1 MAEVLFRF
9 STVMV
14 CCAQLQTA
22 GVKLLS
28 DQLQLGYDDVQV
40 VQWCKELAAL
50 LKSAQSPELSIATVA
65 LISDPEQRTQQYA
78 GLPWALPRQQD
89 TCFSIQG
96 ASQLSSGPLDLEVVL
111 VAPIPTEYSM
121 LKEEAKAASLAE
133 APRRQ
138 LSRRPSL
145 LMTTVLSQAVSQ
157 DQSTLQISAGHSPG
171 SMSADGSEA
180 PRHGPPS
187 PTSSS
192 PPTLPAQPGS
202 PRSLLSDI
210 GATLPP
216 MQLPSQR
223 GPVARRS
230 SRLSMVAATEA
241 EAQLVLEQVQQAG
254 QQPEQAS
261 LAEAPRRQ
269 LSRRPSLLMTTVL
282 SQAVS
287 QDQSTLQISAGH
299 SPGSMSADGSEAPR
313 HGPPSP
319 TSSSPPTLPAQP
331 GSPRSLLSDIG
342 ATLPPMQLPS
352 QRGPVARRS
361 SRLSMVAA
369 TEAEAQLV
377 LEQVQQ
383 AGQQPEQ
390 ASLAEAPRR
399 QLSRRPSLLMTTV
412 LSQAVSQDQSTL
424 QISAGHSPG
433 SMSADGSEA
442 PRHGPPSPTSSSP
455 PTLPAQPGS
464 PRSLLSDIGATLPPM
479 QLPSQRGP
487 VARRSSRLSMVAA
500 TEAEAQLVLEQVQQA
515 GQQPEQAS
523 LAEAPRRQLSRRP
536 SLLMTTVL
544 SQAVSQDQ
552 STLQISAGHSPGSM
566 SADGS
571 EAPRHGPPSPTSSSP
586 PTLPAQPGS
595 PRSLLSDI
603 GATLPPMQLPS
614 QRGPVARRSSR
625 LSMVAATEAEAQLVL
640 EQVQQAGQQP
650 EQASLA
656 EAPRRQLSRR
666 PSLLMTTVL
675 SQAVSQDQSTLQIS
689 AGHSPGSMSADG
701 SEAPRHGPPSPTS
714 SSPPTLP
721 AQPGSP
727 RSLLSDIG
735 ATLPPMQL
743 PSQRGPVARRSSR
756 LSMVAATEA
765 EAQLVLEQVQQA
777 GQQPEQASLAE
788 APRRQLSRR
797 PSLLMTTVLSQAVS
811 QDQSTLQISAG
822 HSPGSMSADGSEA
835 PRHGPPSPTS
845 SSPPTLPAQPGS
857 PRSLLSDIGAT
868 LPPMQLPSQRGPV
881 ARRSSRLSM
890 VAATEAEAQLVL
902 EQAAQPLPLPSALPT
917 TGAACDDTQLLPGNC
932 RSSAVRS
939 VSFCDPNEARKTQIK
954 AIKATGALLVSI
966 EQLPD
971 PGLPCEVS
979 PFHPKTITRRPSR
992 LSVASNSQIRISRT
1006 GSISSDTVAGHQL
1019 SKTPG
1024 DVGCSGHSAA
1034 VVPASDR
1041 RRVTSGTPSPTASAT
1056 GGIHRATPRTLSRRA
1071 SLLSEA
1077 VLQELEDELGI
1088 DLDAVPVSPSD
1099 VARVVLRQ
1107 RSLDPALVDA
1117 TPASPG
1123 AVTTNHASDGLAA
1136 APSGSAGPAALP
1148 QLPGP
1153 QCGGFA
1159 VPSTPGGGPPL
1170 SATLSGNCADAVAP
1184 AQGLAA
1190 TGTAVVEGHLKDAGG
1205 SRSAGEEEP
1214 VLHWPAVWAQLQAQP
1229 HSEAAVQAAEAF
1241 LMNQAGLAAVHTT
1254 QHCLV
1259 PEVTLSGPGAASP
1272 ASHVFLLGLL
1282 LYQLLTRT
1290 PDLACDPPA
1299 AKAVSPDG
1307 EMKLLPATATAPG
1320 PGPALTV
1327 GMPRLLAEPAHAAGP
1342 LRSGLAARLAQ
1353 GWRPPLPE
1361 SGLHPLAASLI
1372 TRCWQQD
1379 PGARPSLSD
1388 VQVQLERL
1396 GEALGGVRAQP
1407 GLQAVQGQAM
1417 AAGAAVAAAVLDQT
1431 SLKPPPQHGREEE
1444 EEEEEYKKEGNK
1456 EGEVV
1461 KPPAVH
1467 GCVEFPPHPAAPS
1480 ATPLPSPPPAASAA
1494 LPGQALAPPGPLPS
1508 PPTLAQPAPHPPL
1521 TDATM
1526 VALVT
1531 AAAAAPGSELDPHP
1545 APLPGTA
1552 PTSSPPGASQ
1562 QVFTAPQEEPLLG
1575 QATAVAT
1582 VQCAPATVKAAAHA
1596 PPPAPLQ
1603 TQQPQAAPGCACV
1616 IC

>member
-1 MAEVLFRF
+1 MAYRRCVWTPTPSELNRWVQEE
-9 STVMV
+9 TQYWNGEDGQV
-14 CCAQLQTA
+14 CCRIHFVNAQSAVYIVLGPGPVINIEERLHLSTRSPLLHPLLVRLPFEEHASAAQWCMLAQTA

-50 LKSAQSPELSIATVA
+50 LKSAHSPELSIATVA

-78 GLPWALPRQQD
+78 GLPWALPRQHD

-111 VAPIPTEYSM
+111 VAPIPTEYSIC
-121 LKEEAKAASLAE
+121 KEEAKAASLAE
-133 APRRQ
+133 APPRQ

-145 LMTTVLSQAVSQ
+145 LMTTVLSQAASQ

-171 SMSADGSEA
+171 SMAADGSEA

-261 LAEAPRRQ
+261 PAAAPRRQ

-282 SQAVS
+282 SQAAS

-299 SPGSMSADGSEAPR
+299 SPGSMAADGSEAPR

-390 ASLAEAPRR
+390 ASPAAAPRR

-412 LSQAVSQDQSTL
+412 LSQAASQDQSTL

-433 SMSADGSEA
+433 SMA
-442 PRHGPPSPTSSSP
+442 
-455 PTLPAQPGS
+455 
-464 PRSLLSDIGATLPPM
+464 
-479 QLPSQRGP
+479 
-487 VARRSSRLSMVAA
+487 
-500 TEAEAQLVLEQVQQA
+500 
-515 GQQPEQAS
+515 
-523 LAEAPRRQLSRRP
+523 
-536 SLLMTTVL
+536 
-544 SQAVSQDQ
+544 
-552 STLQISAGHSPGSM
+552 
-566 SADGS
+566 
-571 EAPRHGPPSPTSSSP
+571 
-586 PTLPAQPGS
+586 
-595 PRSLLSDI
+595 
-603 GATLPPMQLPS
+603 
-614 QRGPVARRSSR
+614 
-625 LSMVAATEAEAQLVL
+625 
-640 EQVQQAGQQP
+640 
-650 EQASLA
+650 
-656 EAPRRQLSRR
+656 
-666 PSLLMTTVL
+666 
-675 SQAVSQDQSTLQIS
+675 
-689 AGHSPGSMSADG
+689 
-701 SEAPRHGPPSPTS
+701 
-714 SSPPTLP
+714 
-721 AQPGSP
+721 
-727 RSLLSDIG
+727 
-735 ATLPPMQL
+735 
-743 PSQRGPVARRSSR
+743 
-756 LSMVAATEA
+756 
-765 EAQLVLEQVQQA
+765 
-777 GQQPEQASLAE
+777 
-788 APRRQLSRR
+788 
-797 PSLLMTTVLSQAVS
+797 
-811 QDQSTLQISAG
+811 
-822 HSPGSMSADGSEA
+822 ADGSEA

-902 EQAAQPLPLPSALPT
+902 EQAAQPLPLPSALPA
-917 TGAACDDTQLLPGNC
+917 TGAHCDDAQLLPGNR

-979 PFHPKTITRRPSR
+979 PFHPKTLTRRPSR
-992 LSVASNSQIRISRT
+992 LSVTSNSQIRISRT
-1006 GSISSDTVAGHQL
+1006 GSNSSDIVAGHQL

-1024 DVGCSGHSAA
+1024 DVECSGHCAA

-1041 RRVTSGTPSPTASAT
+1041 RRITSGTSSPTASVA
-1056 GGIHRATPRTLSRRA
+1056 GGNRRATSRTLSRRA

-1099 VARVVLRQ
+1099 VARVVHRQ

-1136 APSGSAGPAALP
+1136 APSGSAGPAASP

-1153 QCGGFA
+1153 QSGGFL
-1159 VPSTPGGGPPL
+1159 VPS
-1170 SATLSGNCADAVAP
+1170 TLSGNCDNAVAP

-1190 TGTAVVEGHLKDAGG
+1190 TSTAAVEGHLKDAGG
-1205 SRSAGEEEP
+1205 SKSAEEE
-1214 VLHWPAVWAQLQAQP
+1214 VSALHWPAVWAQLQAQP
-1229 HSEAAVQAAEAF
+1229 YSEAAVQAAEAF
-1241 LMNQAGLAAVHTT
+1241 LMTQAGLAAVHTT

-1259 PEVTLSGPGAASP
+1259 PEVTLSGPGAAGP

-1299 AKAVSPDG
+1299 AKAASPAG

-1361 SGLHPLAASLI
+1361 SGLHPLASSLI

-1388 VQVQLERL
+1388 VQLQLERL

-1417 AAGAAVAAAVLDQT
+1417 AGGAAVAAAVLDQT
-1431 SLKPPPQHGREEE
+1431 PLKPQQQHGREEE
-1444 EEEEEYKKEGNK
+1444 EEYRKEGNE

-1461 KPPAVH
+1461 KSPAVH
-1467 GCVEFPPHPAAPS
+1467 GCVELPPHPASPS
-1480 ATPLPSPPPAASAA
+1480 ATPLPPPPPAASAT

-1508 PPTLAQPAPHPPL
+1508 PPTLVQPVPHPPL
-1521 TDATM
+1521 THATM

-1562 QVFTAPQEEPLLG
+1562 QVFTAPQGEPLLG

-1582 VQCAPATVKAAAHA
+1582 VQCAPAPVKAAAHA